1 MSCFSI
7 IYSINR
13 NLQICGI
20 FKLIGLLCLMTFIE
34 AERKFIDGLSTIYG
48 FEEAR
53 SLSWLSISFVCK
65 LERAK
70 YLSIKQEEINS
81 DDAEQLFKIHEQL
94 IQGKPLQYILGE
106 TVFYDLTFQ
115 VNPSVLIPRPETE
128 ELVDWALI
136 TSRIIHGETEVL
148 KLLDIGTGSGCI
160 PISMKKYIPL
170 ADITAIDISEAAL
183 NTARQNADL
192 NQIEINF
199 IQDDIFNPSNLG
211 LINTK
216 YDLILSNPPYVT
228 ESEKNQ
234 MLDNVLNHEPHNALF
249 VPNHDPL
256 VFYRAITDFALVH
269 LKINGFLFLE
279 INEKFGQETLN
290 LLKEK
295 GFKETE
301 LRQDMGGKDRMI
313 KAVLS

>member
-1 MSCFSI
+1 
-7 IYSINR
+7 
-13 NLQICGI
+13 
-20 FKLIGLLCLMTFIE
+20 MTFIE

-48 FEEAR
+48 PEEAR
-53 SLSWLSISFVCK
+53 SLSWLSISYVCK

-81 DDAEQLFKIHEQL
+81 DDSKQLFKIHEQL

-106 TVFYDLTFQ
+106 TEFYDLTFK
-115 VNPSVLIPRPETE
+115 VNPNVLIPRPETE

-136 TSRIIHGETEVL
+136 TSRIINGETEVL
-148 KLLDIGTGSGCI
+148 KILDIGTGSGCI
-160 PISMKKYIPL
+160 PISIKKYIPL

-192 NQIEINF
+192 NQTEINF
-199 IQDDIFNPSNLG
+199 IQDDILNPSNLE

-216 YDLILSNPPYVT
+216 YDLILSNPPYIT
-228 ESEKNQ
+228 ESEKEQ
-234 MLDNVLNHEPHNALF
+234 MLDNVLKHEPHKALF
-249 VPNHDPL
+249 VPNNDPL
-256 VFYRAITDFALVH
+256 VFYRAIAEFALVH

-279 INEKFGQETLN
+279 LNEKFGQETLN

-295 GFKETE
+295 GFKEIE

-313 KAVLS
+313 KAVL

>member
-1 MSCFSI
+1 
-7 IYSINR
+7 
-13 NLQICGI
+13 
-20 FKLIGLLCLMTFIE
+20 MTFIE
-34 AERKFIDGLSTIYG
+34 AERKFIDGLSTIYEP
-48 FEEAR
+48 EEAR
-53 SLSWLSISFVCK
+53 SLSWLSISYVCK

-81 DDAEQLFKIHEQL
+81 DDSKQLFKIHEQL

-106 TVFYDLTFQ
+106 TEFYDLTFK
-115 VNPSVLIPRPETE
+115 VNPNVLIPRPETE

-136 TSRIIHGETEVL
+136 TSRIINGETEVL
-148 KLLDIGTGSGCI
+148 KILDIGTGSGCI
-160 PISMKKYIPL
+160 PISIKKYIPL

-192 NQIEINF
+192 NQTEINF
-199 IQDDIFNPSNLG
+199 IQDDILNPSNLE

-228 ESEKNQ
+228 ESEKEQ
-234 MLDNVLNHEPHNALF
+234 MLDNVLKHEPHKALF
-249 VPNHDPL
+249 VPNNDPL
-256 VFYRAITDFALVH
+256 VFYRAIAEFALVH

-279 INEKFGQETLN
+279 LNEKFGQETLN

-295 GFKETE
+295 GFKEIE

-313 KAVLS
+313 KAVL

>member
-1 MSCFSI
+1 
-7 IYSINR
+7 
-13 NLQICGI
+13 
-20 FKLIGLLCLMTFIE
+20 MTFSE

-48 FEEAR
+48 SEEAR
-53 SLSWLSISFVCK
+53 SLSWLSISFLCK

-136 TSRIIHGETEVL
+136 TSRIINGETEVL

-160 PISMKKYIPL
+160 AISIKKYIPL

-199 IQDDIFNPSNLG
+199 IQDDIFKPTNLE
-211 LINTK
+211 LINSK

-228 ESEKNQ
+228 EAEKDQ

-256 VFYRAITDFALVH
+256 VFYRAITDFALNH

-279 INEKFGQETLN
+279 LNEKFSKETIN
-290 LLKEK
+290 LLREK
-295 GFKETE
+295 GFKEIE

-313 KAVLS
+313 RAVLS

>member
-1 MSCFSI
+1 
-7 IYSINR
+7 
-13 NLQICGI
+13 
-20 FKLIGLLCLMTFIE
+20 MTFIDV
-34 AERKFIDGLSTIYG
+34 ERKFIDGLSTIYG

-81 DDAEQLFKIHEQL
+81 NDAEQLFKIYKQL
-94 IQGKPLQYILGE
+94 VQGKPLQYILGE
-106 TVFYDLTFQ
+106 TVFYDLTFK

-136 TSRIIHGETEVL
+136 TSRKINGETEVL

-160 PISMKKYIPL
+160 PISIKKYIPL

-192 NQIEINF
+192 NQVEINF
-199 IQDDIFNPSNLG
+199 IQDDIFKPTNLE
-211 LINTK
+211 LINSK

-228 ESEKNQ
+228 EAEKDQ
-234 MLDNVLNHEPHNALF
+234 MLDNVLNHEPDIALF
-249 VPNHDPL
+249 VPDNDPL

-290 LLKEK
+290 LLKKK
-295 GFKETE
+295 GFKEIE

>member
-1 MSCFSI
+1 
-7 IYSINR
+7 
-13 NLQICGI
+13 
-20 FKLIGLLCLMTFIE
+20 MTFIE
-34 AERKFIDGLSTIYG
+34 AERKFIDGLSTIYEP
-48 FEEAR
+48 EEAR
-53 SLSWLSISFVCK
+53 SLSWLSISYVCK

-81 DDAEQLFKIHEQL
+81 DDSKQLFKIHEQL

-106 TVFYDLTFQ
+106 TEFYDLTFK
-115 VNPSVLIPRPETE
+115 VNPNVLIPRPETE

-136 TSRIIHGETEVL
+136 TSRIINGETEVL
-148 KLLDIGTGSGCI
+148 KILDIGTGSGCI
-160 PISMKKYIPL
+160 PISIKKYIPL

-192 NQIEINF
+192 NQTEINF
-199 IQDDIFNPSNLG
+199 IQDDILNPSNLE

-228 ESEKNQ
+228 ESEKEH
-234 MLDNVLNHEPHNALF
+234 MLDNVLKHEPHKALF
-249 VPNHDPL
+249 VPTNDPL
-256 VFYRAITDFALVH
+256 VFYRAIAEFALVH

-279 INEKFGQETLN
+279 LNEKFGQETLN

-295 GFKETE
+295 GFKEIE

-313 KAVLS
+313 KAVL